1 MDLTMAVVVVVRTG
15 EVEIHT
21 ETGEVALCSR
31 TEGAE
36 AGNFVLYGKP
46 NRPGL
51 KSAYLNW

>member
-15 EVEIHT
+15 EVEIRT

-31 TEGAE
+31 IEEVE
-36 AGNFVLYGKP
+36 AGDFVLYWKP